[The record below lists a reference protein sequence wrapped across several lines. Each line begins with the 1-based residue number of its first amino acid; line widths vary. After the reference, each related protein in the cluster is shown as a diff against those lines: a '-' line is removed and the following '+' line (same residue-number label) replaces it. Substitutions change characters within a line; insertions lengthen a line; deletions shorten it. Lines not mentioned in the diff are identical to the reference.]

1 MLVAASRRCNK
12 TLRGQDLFAER
23 DMPPPR
29 SKPAKCAGSSNAGG
43 LDAAAYV
50 RRMGVAALECR
61 HTRGRA
67 PSRPQNAP
75 IAERLMNDAQ
85 GSFISFYLREI
96 KSEDRMNH
104 RQTIREISKRLPRLK
119 RRDVAEVLEVM
130 TELWLDELA
139 QPGQTVTVA
148 DLGKLV
154 VEVQTM
160 RSGGVIKRRLQE
172 LRGNEAPK
180 IHKRVYVR

>member
-1 MLVAASRRCNK
+1 
-12 TLRGQDLFAER
+12 
-23 DMPPPR
+23 
-29 SKPAKCAGSSNAGG
+29 
-43 LDAAAYV
+43 
-50 RRMGVAALECR
+50 
-61 HTRGRA
+61 
-67 PSRPQNAP
+67 
-75 IAERLMNDAQ
+75 
-85 GSFISFYLREI
+85 
-96 KSEDRMNH
+96 MNH
-104 RQTIREISKRLPRLK
+104 RQTIAEISKRLPRLK

-180 IHKRVYVR
+180 IHKRVYVRFRPTRKFRQAIEGLHKEGTA